1 MIVKKNLILA
11 SASPRRQALLRQMGL
26 IFDVRASNV
35 DENNIGIQ
43 NPKEHVLALS
53 ERKAQDIAKCVEEG
67 IVIGADTIVVLEG
80 KILGK
85 PSDHNDAYG
94 MLMALSGR
102 WHEVYTGLTLIDRP
116 SNQIISATERTR
128 VKFRT
133 LEEGEIVEYIQSG
146 APLDKAGAY
155 GIQDDYGA
163 VFVEKIDG
171 CFYNVVGFPLTKFY
185 LIFLEFQKQL
195 GLL

>member
-1 MIVKKNLILA
+1 
-11 SASPRRQALLRQMGL
+11 MGL
-26 IFDVRASNV
+26 MFDVRASNV

-85 PSDHNDAYG
+85 PSDHNDAYK

-116 SNQIISATERTR
+116 SNRIITASERTR